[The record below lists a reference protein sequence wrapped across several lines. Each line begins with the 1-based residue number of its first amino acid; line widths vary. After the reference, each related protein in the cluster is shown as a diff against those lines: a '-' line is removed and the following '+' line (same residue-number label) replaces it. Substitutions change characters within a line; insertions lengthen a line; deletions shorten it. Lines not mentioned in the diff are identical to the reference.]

1 MSAHTP
7 GPWLVRPAEV
17 TSGWGLCVGNG
28 KHIVAQLKGPAGA
41 EKVANA
47 RLIAAAPEMLEA
59 LQGMLVEKPIDEI
72 LVYAK
77 AAKEKARA
85 VIAKATGEA
94 A

>member
-1 MSAHTP
+1 MSAPKHTP
-7 GPWLVRPAEV
+7 GPWSYRKCPCGMAGCDQYKIN
-17 TSGWGLCVGNG
+17 TQGSVGFS
-28 KHIVAQLKGPAGA
+28 
-41 EKVANA
+41 EEDA
-47 RLIAAAPEMLEA
+47 RLIAASPELLEA

-72 LVYAK
+72 LAYAK